1 MEVLTWIDVEDV
13 VQKAMR
19 TDERAMQ
26 GERFERSMLVD
37 FDEGWD
43 EVAWFVYDDLVGVG
57 LVGI

>member
-1 MEVLTWIDVEDV
+1 MCRNDLSWLKV
-13 VQKAMR
+13 MR

-26 GERFERSMLVD
+26 GERFEGSMLVY
-37 FDEGWD
+37 FDGGWD